1 MPSNQHD
8 KGADVGWALTLS
20 SPQRQGGSARS
31 ALAAKQHKTS
41 SRNFKQPLG
50 RSGLQTAKQA
60 SGGSPEVGGCAGK
73 LTAQLVV
80 DSRDRVSPSAI
91 AIDRGLVADQLHLM
105 ACGVRSAKARCSKH
119 APRTRT
125 RTRKARSLRPRTHA
139 RVSETMVSDDTHVSS
154 APRCRDTV
162 ARASRRRKRGRRVLL

>member
-1 MPSNQHD
+1 MAGTSLKNEILLSNEKRKATVSATPPVVAARGGEDGGGGSVPSNQRD

-105 ACGVRSAKARCSKH
+105 ACGIEA
-119 APRTRT
+119 
-125 RTRKARSLRPRTHA
+125 
-139 RVSETMVSDDTHVSS
+139 
-154 APRCRDTV
+154 
-162 ARASRRRKRGRRVLL
+162 RKRGVQNTRHALALALAHARRGL